1 MEGKIKSRMQEAKV
15 YAVLFREDNTDK
27 MFLTTFLAYSLDDVY
42 ETVRRQMP
50 PNESWLP
57 YMWHCV
63 SIGELVRG
71 AVQVISSP
79 IVENKETVPDPKDL
93 KNKLMKQI
101 IDKKDR
107 KLFEDSKIIFSEDEK
122 KFIEDKLNDNGTE
135 TQQPKRHN
143 RKR

>member
-1 MEGKIKSRMQEAKV
+1 MQEAKV

-42 ETVRRQMP
+42 ETIRRQMP
-50 PNESWLP
+50 SNEAWLP

-63 SIGELVRG
+63 SIADLLRG
-71 AVQVISSP
+71 AVQTGISS
-79 IVENKETVPDPKDL
+79 IVENKEPVPDNPRDL

-122 KFIEDKLNDNGTE
+122 KFIEDKLNEDGTE
-135 TQQPKRHN
+135 TKQSKRHN